1 VIEITRKLTETYGPS
16 GYEDAIRSI
25 IRKEIED
32 LADDVVVD
40 ALGNLIAT
48 INGNGTGRR
57 IMLAAHMDE
66 IGVIVTHIDKNGFL
80 RFGSVGG
87 VRPER
92 CIGNRVIFNN
102 GTVGIIWVEDQVKTG
117 ATPTFDQLYIDVSA
131 SSPEDCPV
139 GIGDMACFDRAF
151 TVQGDRWISKALD
164 DRIGCVVLLEV
175 MRKIK
180 QENLIL
186 SHTLHFV
193 FSAQE
198 EVGVRGAQTAAFGL
212 KPEIGIAIDVT
223 PAIDI
228 PKSKNSAIQLGKG
241 AAIKVKDSG
250 MISHAG
256 LVHLMVDRAK
266 AENIPYQLEV
276 LLRGSTDA
284 RAIQLS
290 HSGAIAGCISV
301 PTRYVHSVSEMV
313 DVNDVNHVIKLLLAC
328 LKGPIDL

>member
-1 VIEITRKLTETYGPS
+1 MIEITRNLTEAYGPS

-25 IRKEIED
+25 IRKEAEA
-32 LADDVVVD
+32 LTDDIVVD

-48 INGNGTGRR
+48 IHGDGTGRR

-66 IGVIVTHIDKNGFL
+66 IGVIVTYIDKNGFL
-80 RFGSVGG
+80 RIGPVGG
-87 VRPER
+87 VRAER
-92 CIGNRVIFNN
+92 CLGNRVKFSN
-102 GTVGIIWVEDQVKTG
+102 GTLGVIWVEDREKAGV
-117 ATPTFDQLYIDVSA
+117 APTFDQLYIDVGA
-131 SSPEDCPV
+131 SSPDDCPV
-139 GIGDMACFDRAF
+139 SVGDMACFDRTF

-175 MRKIK
+175 MQKIK
-180 QENLIL
+180 QMLAL
-186 SHTLHFV
+186 SHTIHFV

-212 KPEIGIAIDVT
+212 EPEIGIAIDVT
-223 PAIDI
+223 SANDT
-228 PKSKNSAIQLGKG
+228 PKSQASAIQLGKG

-250 MISHAG
+250 MIAHSG
-256 LVHLMVDRAK
+256 LVRLLVDRAK

-284 RAIQLS
+284 RAIQLT
-290 HSGAIAGCISV
+290 HSGAIAGCISI
-301 PTRYVHSVSEMV
+301 PTRYVHSVSEIL
-313 DVNDVNHVIKLLLAC
+313 DANDVHHVIKLLTAC